1 MRATSRLVFL
11 LVPILAVFML
21 SCQSSTPQ
29 ADNQE
34 PGAAK
39 SRGRGKSAA
48 APEERRVTVPQGTEL
63 PIRLS
68 DTLDTGKTSEGATF
82 QGTLAEAVVV
92 RGLEV
97 APAGSAV
104 SGKVTNVVSSGRLKR
119 PAEISL
125 VLTSLTAGGETRDI
139 TTTTWSSKAESHKKR
154 NLEMIGGGGGAGA
167 IIGAIAGG
175 KKGALIGGAV
185 GAGAGTGVA
194 TATGK
199 KEIVLPAETKLDFKL
214 GAPVTFTVK

>member
-1 MRATSRLVFL
+1 MSAASKLVLL

-21 SCQSSTPQ
+21 SCQSGTPQ
-29 ADNQE
+29 AENQG

-39 SRGRGKSAA
+39 GRGRGKSAA
-48 APEERRVTVPQGTEL
+48 APAERRVTVPEGTEL

-68 DTLDTGKTSEGATF
+68 DTLDTGKTTEGATF
-82 QGTLAEAVVV
+82 QGTLAEALVVHGV
-92 RGLEV
+92 EV
-97 APAGSAV
+97 ASAGSAV
-104 SGKVTNVVSSGRLKR
+104 SGRVTNVVSSGRLKR

-125 VLTSLTAGGETRDI
+125 VLTSLTAGGATRDI

-214 GAPVTFTVK
+214 GAPVTLTVK